1 MKALT
6 TLCLA
11 VAALSASGCRS
22 DDIAGPIELRSPEEV
37 AALAPAPLQARD
49 LMDGFDVSS
58 DGGRTIFLSAEEAR
72 QCPTIR
78 LATSLGTKAIEVKP
92 GARGYAEEGTITI
105 VVFWSLDVVQS
116 AVAVRHVSDLV
127 RKYGRLG
134 VRGLGV
140 IEKTKNA
147 AAAAW
152 FAEKKALSLTIAYD
166 DATAL
171 KKMRRQIDAK
181 VATALP
187 SIFII
192 DRQGRLRFFRST
204 FPSWIQQIKDD
215 DGTLREKVV
224 DSMPK
229 PERVEDYLNLIL
241 AEQPQFR

>member
-1 MKALT
+1 MRTLT

-22 DDIAGPIELRSPEEV
+22 DDITGPIKLRDAEEV
-37 AALAPAPLQARD
+37 AALTPAPPQPRD
-49 LMDGFDVSS
+49 LMDDFDVSS
-58 DGGRTIFLSAEEAR
+58 GGGRTIFVSAEEAR

-78 LATSLGTKAIEVKP
+78 LATSLQAKAIDVKP
-92 GARGYAEEGTITI
+92 GAPGYAEDGTITI

-116 AVAVRHVSDLV
+116 AVAVRHVSDLI

-152 FAEKKALSLTIAYD
+152 FAEQKGLSLRIAYD

-171 KKMRRQIDAK
+171 KKLRRHIGAK
-181 VATALP
+181 VPTALP

-204 FPSWIQQIKDD
+204 FPSWIQQIEGD
-215 DGTLREKVV
+215 DGTLEEEVW
-224 DSMPK
+224 DSMPE

-241 AEQPQFR
+241 AEQLQLR